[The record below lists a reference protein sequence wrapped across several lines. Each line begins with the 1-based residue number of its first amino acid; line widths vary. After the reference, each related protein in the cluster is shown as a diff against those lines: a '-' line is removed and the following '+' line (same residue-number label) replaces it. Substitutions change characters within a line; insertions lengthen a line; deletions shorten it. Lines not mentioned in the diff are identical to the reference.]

1 MSSRA
6 KNLVGLEIEPHG
18 VTAAQVA
25 VHDGS
30 VAVRR
35 AAHVALPPGAVR
47 DGEILDPE
55 EVTRALRELWKA
67 EKGLGK
73 RVRVGIANQKIVV
86 RIIELPALTGKELE
100 AAVRFRAQDEI
111 PMPLDA
117 AVLDWHPLDEVLTT
131 EGSRRRVLLVAARRD
146 MIDRVLAVVRSAGL
160 RCDGIDLSA
169 FGLVRALHRPEH
181 DEDGHVLYLSVG
193 GLTNLA
199 VAQGT
204 TCVFTRATGGGID
217 ALAAELAERQG
228 ITLAEATS
236 VLHAT
241 TVPMP
246 DARPEVEA
254 VAGWGDV
261 PDPAARPVNPVDA
274 VDVPALTWGGTP
286 AAEDEQAAE
295 AETLVHDAHTPA
307 HDAETLVHDAAVPE
321 PAPGADGGDP
331 VARDVLAEGVRRI
344 AAEVRTSLD
353 FHHAQGADGQVAR
366 VVLTGPATS
375 LPGFAEALGAQLKLP
390 VEAAGVSGM
399 PEHAPHASVAAGLAL
414 EVAPA

>member
-1 MSSRA
+1 MPARA

-18 VTAAQVA
+18 VTAAQATVS
-25 VHDGS
+25 DGA

-35 AAHVALPPGAVR
+35 AAFRPLPAGVVR

-55 EVTRALRELWKA
+55 EVTAALRELWKA

-86 RIIELPALTGKELE
+86 RIIELPPLSGKELE

-117 AVLDWHPLDEVLTT
+117 AVLDWQSLDEVLTND
-131 EGSRRRVLLVAARRD
+131 GPRRRVLLVAARRD
-146 MIDRVLAVVRSAGL
+146 MVERVLSVVRAAGL
-160 RCDGIDLSA
+160 RCDGIDLAA

-217 ALAAELAERQG
+217 ALAVELAERQG
-228 ITLAEATS
+228 ITVTQASELLRRTS
-236 VLHAT
+236 
-241 TVPMP
+241 VPMP
-246 DARPEVEA
+246 DARPEPDA
-254 VAGWGDV
+254 VPGWGDV
-261 PDPAARPVNPVDA
+261 PDPAARGAEPAEEAAPVDPPPLRWDVAPVTDAPTVEADAPTVEA
-274 VDVPALTWGGTP
+274 VVAPADPEAPTVEADVTTP
-286 AAEDEQAAE
+286 AEM
-295 AETLVHDAHTPA
+295 V
-307 HDAETLVHDAAVPE
+307 
-321 PAPGADGGDP
+321 DG
-331 VARDVLAEGVRRI
+331 VAREILAEGVRRI

-353 FHHAQGADGQVAR
+353 FHNAQGADGQVGR
-366 VVLTGPATS
+366 VVLTGPATA

-390 VEAAGVSGM
+390 VEAAGVRGV

-414 EVAPA
+414 EEAPA